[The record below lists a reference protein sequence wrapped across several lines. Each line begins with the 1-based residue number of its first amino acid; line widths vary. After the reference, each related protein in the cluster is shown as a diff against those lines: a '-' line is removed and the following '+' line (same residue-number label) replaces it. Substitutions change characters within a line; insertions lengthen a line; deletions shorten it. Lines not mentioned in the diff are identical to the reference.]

1 MTKWAMGKGQDLLD
15 AARKG
20 DERCVEKIIGQITK
34 RSGPFTRWVLFVF
47 LIFSLEINKFTKL
60 FV

>member
-1 MTKWAMGKGQDLLD
+1 MGKGQDLLD